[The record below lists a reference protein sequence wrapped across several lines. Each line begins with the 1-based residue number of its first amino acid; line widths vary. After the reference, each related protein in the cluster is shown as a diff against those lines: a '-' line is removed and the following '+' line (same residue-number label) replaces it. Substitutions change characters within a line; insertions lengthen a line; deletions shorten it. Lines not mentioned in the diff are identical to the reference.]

1 VNNSAVVI
9 CTRNRATDISRCLES
24 VFAQT
29 YIPDI
34 VLIVD
39 SSDND
44 ETEIVTMRPQFERA
58 TYVRAERGL
67 TIQRNA
73 ALELLSREKVSI
85 VHFID
90 DDVLLDENYFQ
101 EMEKG
106 LKDNDEA
113 SGVTATIREISR
125 TPAKS
130 FEKLALLN
138 SDQPGKVLKS
148 GINIGSYSH
157 PQVVEVDWLPGCCM
171 TFNLVKIAGLRFDE
185 SRSGYAMGEDVDFS
199 LKAKSRGPLYHL
211 PFATLLHNLSQV
223 NRHDSQTLIE
233 MEIRNR
239 WKLAIDH
246 PKYVQK
252 FWVAHSII
260 LSSAYFLFIGIRNF
274 HGEYIK
280 RAAASLNTLGRCV
293 IGYL

>member
-1 VNNSAVVI
+1 M
-9 CTRNRATDISRCLES
+9 
-24 VFAQT
+24 
-29 YIPDI
+29 
-34 VLIVD
+34 LIVD

-44 ETEIVTMRPQFERA
+44 ETETLAKRSQFERA
-58 TYVRAERGL
+58 TYVRAQRGL

-73 ALELLSREKVSI
+73 ALELLSQENVSV

-90 DDVLLDENYFQ
+90 DDVLLDQNYFQ

-106 LKDNDEA
+106 LKNSADA
-113 SGVTATIREISR
+113 AGVTATIREISR
-125 TPAKS
+125 TPAKP
-130 FEKLALLN
+130 FEKLAFLN

-171 TFNLVKIAGLRFDE
+171 TFNLDKIAGLRFDE

-211 PFATLLHNLSQV
+211 PSATLLHNLSQV
-223 NRHDSQTLIE
+223 NRHDSQTLIA

-239 WKLAIDH
+239 WNLAIDH

-252 FWVAHSII
+252 FWVAFSIV
-260 LSSAYFLFIGIRNF
+260 LSSGYFLFIGIRNF
-274 HGEYIK
+274 HGDYIK
-280 RAAASLNTLGRCV
+280 RAAVSLNTLWRCV
-293 IGYL
+293 IGNF